1 MIVSMRPAIGAKD
14 LVYAV
19 LNESSDAAGGTPLY
33 GTVKSLAGLGK
44 ISINPNGN
52 AAVLYGDDQALHV
65 ADSIG
70 KGDVTLELADID
82 PAAEAEILGHTYVN
96 GGILKQATDQSPYVA
111 IGFKTTRTGSNVATY
126 VWLYKCKFIKPDN
139 ADETKKESVSLRGV
153 SLKGVFMPLIAT
165 GAWQLKVRT
174 DDPNVSAN
182 LLSNFFNSVVLSAGI
197 DLGALTLTSGV
208 GNVATKTITLTF
220 AKAGGGSTK
229 IANPNANNIIAV
241 LDSSKTILTPVSF
254 TAGSPS
260 ASPTVAIVY
269 TSLTAAAHTI
279 VVTAELQDANGV
291 ACVAKSI
298 AVTPA

>member
-1 MIVSMRPAIGAKD
+1 MSVSARPAIGAKD

-19 LNESSDAAGGTPLY
+19 LDESSDIAGGTPLY
-33 GTVKSLAGLGK
+33 GAVKSLAGLGK
-44 ISINPNGN
+44 IAINPNGN

-70 KGDVTLELADID
+70 KGDVTVELADID
-82 PAAEAEILGHTYVN
+82 PAAEAEVLGHTYAN

-153 SLKGVFMPLIAT
+153 SLKGVFTPLIAS
-165 GAWQLKVRT
+165 GVWQLKVRT

-182 LLSNFFNSVVLSAGI
+182 LLSNFFASVVLSAGV
-197 DLGALTLTSGV
+197 DLGALTLTSGAGV
-208 GNVATKTITLTF
+208 VSTKTITLTF

-229 IANPNANNIIAV
+229 IANPSANNIVAI
-241 LDSSKTILTPVSF
+241 LDSTNAILTPVSF
-254 TAGSPS
+254 TPGS
-260 ASPTVAIVY
+260 ASATPTVAIVY

-279 VVTAELQDANGV
+279 VVTGELQDTNGV